1 MLDFVLRR
9 VAYGLLVLLGVV
21 VIVFFLF
28 NVLPG
33 DPARMMLGQR
43 ADVSSI
49 EAINKDLG
57 RDRSL
62 PVQFLFYLNDLS
74 PLSFHTMEDSSSILF
89 FNKDK
94 YGAGIRLLPM
104 GAVGS
109 VVLKKPYLRR
119 SYQSSRKVSDIL
131 LDALPG
137 TILLSLSSM
146 LFATIMGLLLGIL
159 SALFKHS
166 WVDRL
171 SMVLAVLGM
180 SLPSFFA
187 GILIAW
193 VFGFLLSDYTGLHM
207 TGGLYATSVFGG
219 TVLQLKNLILPT
231 LTLGIRPLAVIV
243 QLTRSSMLEVLSQ
256 DYIRTARAKGLAFRR
271 IVLKH
276 ALRNALNPVVT
287 AISGWFASLLAGAV
301 FVEFIFGWKGV
312 GKVTVDALEKYD
324 LPVVMGAVL
333 MVAMMFVIINILVD
347 ILYGLF
353 DPRIRIQ

>member
-1 MLDFVLRR
+1 VIDFILRR
-9 VAYGLLVLLGVV
+9 FSYGLLVLLGVV
-21 VIVFFLF
+21 IIVFFLF

-62 PVQFLFYLNDLS
+62 PVQFLFYFNDLS
-74 PLSFHTMEDSSSILF
+74 PVSFHNQSDSSDILF
-89 FNKDK
+89 FSGDK
-94 YGAGIRLLPM
+94 YGSGITLLPL
-104 GAVGS
+104 GAKRVF
-109 VVLKKPYLRR
+109 VLKKPYLRR
-119 SYQSSRKVSDIL
+119 SYQSGRKVSELL

-137 TILLSLSSM
+137 TMVLAFSSM
-146 LFATIMGLLLGIL
+146 LFASLVGLFLGIV
-159 SALFKHS
+159 SALYKHS

-180 SLPSFFA
+180 SVPSFFA
-187 GILIAW
+187 GIIIAW

-207 TGGLYATSVFGG
+207 TGGLYSSTVFGG
-219 TVLQLKNLILPT
+219 EVLQLKNLILPT

-243 QLTRSSMLEVLSQ
+243 QLTRSAMLDVLSQ
-256 DYIRTARAKGLAFRR
+256 DYIRTARAKGLGFRR
-271 IVLKH
+271 IILKH

-333 MVAMMFVIINILVD
+333 VVAMIFVIINILVD
-347 ILYGLF
+347 ILYGIF